1 MIVFSL
7 RGYASLLFPVPSKS
21 WRNCTWEVN
30 HILNW
35 NIWWFLVDVLKSA
48 YPKLDYHRKVIVCVL
63 INKYLHSFL
72 CWIFLSLPT
81 KYSVLFIQL
90 SFYYRN
96 SQAIITWFFFFF
108 KALKPVLNFVYQG
121 FNLKSL
127 TCNPER
133 LYLEQ
138 TLAVI
143 QMCYFIFQ
151 AFLLRYFQDK
161 TIKSQN
167 TESYGNS

>member
-96 SQAIITWFFFFF
+96 SQAIITWFFFSRHLSPCLTLCT
-108 KALKPVLNFVYQG
+108 KVLIW
-121 FNLKSL
+121 
-127 TCNPER
+127 NPWH
-133 LYLEQ
+133 
-138 TLAVI
+138 VI
-143 QMCYFIFQ
+143 
-151 AFLLRYFQDK
+151 LRDC
-161 TIKSQN
+161 I
-167 TESYGNS
+167 